1 MNCVLHCKLQL
12 QMYAKYALDWYLC
25 KTVFLVPRL
34 VTRHL
39 QERFHHFSQTPL
51 CVMHRVQTGVG
62 VTGSYWG
69 HLDCQVLIG
78 HHNIN
83 PALILQYTG

>member
-1 MNCVLHCKLQL
+1 MKELYFYKNTYLSWEAPKSLFELCTALQL

-39 QERFHHFSQTPL
+39 QERFHHCSP
-51 CVMHRVQTGVG
+51 VA
-62 VTGSYWG
+62 
-69 HLDCQVLIG
+69 
-78 HHNIN
+78 
-83 PALILQYTG
+83 ALHQGAPGQMT